1 MPALKL
7 WFSLRKKQNAYE
19 NTILDTLTMFL
30 SRKRKLKCLFLIF
43 LVLLVLGKF
52 VKNDVET
59 KPRRAEVSADESHHG
74 ARVSAKVKEKKQRIW
89 PIPHQVNVSGSSYP
103 ISEVFSINTLSK
115 SVILSRGV
123 TRYLR
128 YFTKSLSQN
137 TNSAINNAVNL
148 VVIKVAKEDETLGMD
163 TIYQYEIIFKA
174 TNVVYINAESPFG
187 AL

>member
-1 MPALKL
+1 
-7 WFSLRKKQNAYE
+7 
-19 NTILDTLTMFL
+19 MFL
-30 SRKRKLKCLFLIF
+30 SHKKKLKCLFLIF

-115 SVILSRGV
+115 SVILSRGI

-163 TIYQYEIIFKA
+163 TTYQYEIIFKA